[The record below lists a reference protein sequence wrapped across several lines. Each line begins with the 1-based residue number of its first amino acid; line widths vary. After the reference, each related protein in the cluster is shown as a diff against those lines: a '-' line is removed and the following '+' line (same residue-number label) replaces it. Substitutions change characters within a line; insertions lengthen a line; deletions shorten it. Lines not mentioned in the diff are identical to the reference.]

1 MLAGALY
8 SPAIAASCATGP
20 KLDNDAVIAFSGE
33 PLRKMGP
40 AFRYFDDPDE
50 ALTFDKAI
58 ETFRD
63 SRASFQSSP
72 ADEHISLPYSSRM
85 IWAAAAIRN
94 DTTLPA
100 FLWPTTNTPWLRVV
114 EIYWV
119 APDCSIQLLLN
130 RGERT
135 PYRADDNAGTF
146 LTGRPLRINAG
157 DQGTLLVRYGSYG
170 LGTLPLSIETQDSI
184 DDVSRLTAVKL
195 AVFYTVSIA
204 ILLLFIG
211 LNIALA
217 GSGTFLL
224 AAAFG
229 SALILIAQIDGLLF
243 AYVWPN
249 APVWNKDASFYIL
262 TAATILFFVTAAH
275 LIGQS
280 RYDRFRK
287 PSYVAAA
294 VTVIPVLLAP
304 IVDVPTLTLF
314 PLILCPV
321 AIAAV
326 AFATVMWARGVRL
339 QLTVA
344 SVSAAAIGLL
354 MMIATVAMILGSSR
368 ATSLGHDL
376 AKTVYLIISMTLMIA
391 FTTRARALNLE
402 YRASLEREVA
412 AARRDAELNQALLES
427 ERAYNR
433 ARDLAEMRLARLADT
448 SHDLRQPIAALRL
461 AVDRLGFEGRTD
473 EQHALQRALEY
484 VENVLV
490 QNLERATDKESS
502 ESDQT
507 DEAANGTTSDIEI
520 FPVSLLLQSV
530 EAMFRREAEAKGL
543 QLRIVKSSLTV
554 SGALTPLLR
563 IICNLVS
570 NAVRFT
576 SEGKIL
582 VGVLRRDGL
591 CELVV
596 ADTGIGIAD
605 ADRERL
611 LQRSEKSED
620 SAGHGLGLAI
630 AHRLASE
637 NGIAIAMSSAPS
649 AGTCFRLWIP

>member
-1 MLAGALY
+1 
-8 SPAIAASCATGP
+8 
-20 KLDNDAVIAFSGE
+20 
-33 PLRKMGP
+33 
-40 AFRYFDDPDE
+40 
-50 ALTFDKAI
+50 
-58 ETFRD
+58 
-63 SRASFQSSP
+63 
-72 ADEHISLPYSSRM
+72 
-85 IWAAAAIRN
+85 
-94 DTTLPA
+94 
-100 FLWPTTNTPWLRVV
+100 
-114 EIYWV
+114 
-119 APDCSIQLLLN
+119 
-130 RGERT
+130 
-135 PYRADDNAGTF
+135 
-146 LTGRPLRINAG
+146 
-157 DQGTLLVRYGSYG
+157 
-170 LGTLPLSIETQDSI
+170 
-184 DDVSRLTAVKL
+184 VSV
-195 AVFYTVSIA
+195 A

-243 AYVWPN
+243 AYVWPD
-249 APVWNKDASFYIL
+249 APVGNKDASFYIL

-280 RYDRFRK
+280 RHDRFRK
-287 PSYVAAA
+287 PLYVAAA
-294 VTVIPVLLAP
+294 VTAVPVLLAP
-304 IVDVPTLTLF
+304 VVNIPTLTLF

-339 QLTVA
+339 QLTMA

-354 MMIATVAMILGSSR
+354 MMAATIAMILGSSR

-402 YRASLEREVA
+402 YRASLEREIASV
-412 AARRDAELNQALLES
+412 RRDAELNHALLES

-433 ARDLAEMRLARLADT
+433 ARDLAELRLARLADT
-448 SHDLRQPIAALRL
+448 SHDLGQPIAALRL
-461 AVDRLGFEGRTD
+461 AVDRLGFEGRRD

-490 QNLERATDKESS
+490 QNLERATDE
-502 ESDQT
+502 EGPATDQT
-507 DEAANGTTSDIEI
+507 GESTDGVSNESEV

-543 QLRIVKSSLTV
+543 QLRIVGSSLTV

-563 IICNLVS
+563 IVCNLVS
-570 NAVRFT
+570 NAIRFT
-576 SEGKIL
+576 RQGKIL
-582 VGVLRRDGL
+582 VGVLRRDGV
-591 CELVV
+591 CEMVV
-596 ADTGIGIAD
+596 ADTGVGIAD

-611 LQRSEKSED
+611 LQRSEKSEG

-637 NGIAIAMSSAPS
+637 SGIAIAMSSAPG
-649 AGTCFRLWIP
+649 AGTCFRLRIP

>member
-1 MLAGALY
+1 M
-8 SPAIAASCATGP
+8 AASCATGP
-20 KLDNDAVIAFSGE
+20 KLDNDAVIVFAGD
-33 PLRKMGP
+33 PLRRMGP
-40 AFRYFDDPDE
+40 AFRYFDDADE

-58 ETFRD
+58 ERFRD
-63 SRASFQSSP
+63 RRTTFQSTP
-72 ADEHISLPYSSRM
+72 NDDHISLPYSTTV

-94 DTTLPA
+94 DTSAPA
-100 FLWPTTNTPWLRVV
+100 FLLPPTNTPWLRVA

-119 APDCSIQLLLN
+119 VPDCSIQLLLN

-135 PYRADDNAGTF
+135 LYRADDYVGTF
-146 LTGRPLRINAG
+146 LTGRPFRLNAG

-184 DDVSRLTAVKL
+184 DDMSRLVAVKL

-224 AAAFG
+224 AAGFG
-229 SALILIAQIDGLLF
+229 SALTLIAQIDGLLF

-262 TAATILFFVTAAH
+262 TAATILFFITAAH

-280 RYDRFRK
+280 RHHRFGK
-287 PSYVAAA
+287 LLDVAAA
-294 VTVIPVLLAP
+294 VTAIPLLLAP
-304 IVDVPTLTLF
+304 VVDIPTLTLF
-314 PLILCPV
+314 ALILCPV

-326 AFATVMWARGVRL
+326 AFATIMWARGVRL
-339 QLTVA
+339 QLTMA

-354 MMIATVAMILGSSR
+354 MMAATVAMILGSSR
-368 ATSLGHDL
+368 ATFLGHDL
-376 AKTVYLIISMTLMIA
+376 AKAVYLIISMTLMIA
-391 FTTRARALNLE
+391 FTTRARAINLE
-402 YRASLEREVA
+402 YRASLEREIVA
-412 AARRDAELNQALLES
+412 VRRDAELNQALLES

-433 ARDLAEMRLARLADT
+433 ARDLAEVRLARLADT

-473 EQHALQRALEY
+473 EQHALQRALAY

-490 QNLERATDKESS
+490 QNLEHATDENAPTT
-502 ESDQT
+502 DQT
-507 DEAANGTTSDIEI
+507 DMTLYGTPHEIEV
-520 FPVSLLLQSV
+520 FPVSLVLQSV
-530 EAMFRREAEAKGL
+530 EAMFRREVEAKAL
-543 QLRIVKSSLTV
+543 QLRIVGSSLTI
-554 SGALTPLLR
+554 SGALTPLLQ
-563 IICNLVS
+563 IVCNLVS
-570 NAVRFT
+570 NAIRFT
-576 SEGKIL
+576 RKGKVL
-582 VGVLRRDGL
+582 VGVLRRDGI
-591 CELVV
+591 CEIVI
-596 ADTGIGIAD
+596 ADTGIGIAEV
-605 ADRERL
+605 DRERL
-611 LQRSEKSED
+611 LQRSEKSQE

-637 NGIAIAMSSAPS
+637 NGIVIAMSSAPG
-649 AGTCFRLWIP
+649 AGTCFRLRIR